1 MIIDHYD
8 DRTIANMEVALGR
21 ACDRFPRE
29 LANYKARKRVA
40 AKLLVCATSGERTLQ
55 GFTDAAMAAAV
66 ITSNRVSPK
75 ALWRSSRT
83 REEALLAGCDLL
95 DHGTADSRVYTVE
108 EFALSHHKPP
118 A

>member
-21 ACDRFPRE
+21 ACDRFPGE
-29 LANYKARKRVA
+29 LANHKARKRIA
-40 AKLLVCATSGERTLQ
+40 AKLLKCATSGERTLQ

-66 ITSNRVSPK
+66 I
-75 ALWRSSRT
+75 ASR
-83 REEALLAGCDLL
+83 
-95 DHGTADSRVYTVE
+95 
-108 EFALSHHKPP
+108 SHHP